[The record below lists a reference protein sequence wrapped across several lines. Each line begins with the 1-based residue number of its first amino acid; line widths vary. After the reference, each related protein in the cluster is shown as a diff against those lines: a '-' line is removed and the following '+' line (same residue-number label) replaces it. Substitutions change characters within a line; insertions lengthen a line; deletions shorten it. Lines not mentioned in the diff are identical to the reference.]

1 LVTGDRGAMLPSSD
15 HARQTFV
22 AHQSVDG
29 ACGDPVSLPAQMR
42 GHLAPAIQA
51 LRTIGGGAQ
60 RIGEIGIG
68 DNSVRR
74 WGGFPVPIRAWGNL
88 KALGK
93 QDPADRLDPI
103 TVRTHLFDEL
113 ENQRRRRSSSPT
125 KKIEAALRISFAS
138 LKSRTSR
145 SNSLNRIILGAA
157 EGPAGPL
164 ANSMAHS
171 WFPPERRGLPSALI
185 GSGAPLAK
193 IFLAPILTLL
203 ILGLGWRYAF
213 LALAALGLVWT
224 VGWVIKGRTGPYA
237 TSSGGSVPDK
247 QSTHAGGPVTARE
260 TFRWAVCN
268 RTFAGLLLA
277 TFPMHG
283 LTTVVISWMPAY
295 LESGLGFSPMQAGFL
310 YGLPSV
316 AALAL
321 MLGAGDGTD
330 RLLRRGISPRVA
342 RGLVPTLAL
351 CLGGALVALLPVAA
365 AEHRW
370 AALVLLMAGY
380 GIGTLGI
387 PVSYAA
393 IGTLA
398 EPSQRSSVLS
408 LFIAMQTFSGVIAP
422 WLTGVLID
430 AGNTQVD
437 GYNTAFVVI
446 GSTIVVAAAVG
457 ALLVDPTRDDVVA
470 RLRRRAGAS

>member
-1 LVTGDRGAMLPSSD
+1 MAGKDAGLPAVKSGNSPSSEIHLTPRGAWGVTALLMTFMVINYGDRAVLALA
-15 HARQTFV
+15 AR
-22 AHQSVDG
+22 
-29 ACGDPVSLPAQMR
+29 PVMSELGLSAQQY
-42 GHLAPAIQA
+42 GLI
-51 LRTIGGGAQ
+51 
-60 RIGEIGIG
+60 
-68 DNSVRR
+68 
-74 WGGFPVPIRAWGNL
+74 
-88 KALGK
+88 
-93 QDPADRLDPI
+93 
-103 TVRTHLFDEL
+103 
-113 ENQRRRRSSSPT
+113 SSSFFFLFSLSAVAMAYLAT
-125 KKIEAALRISFAS
+125 RVALKWLLLILAALWALTQVPVFFAAGVTT
-138 LKSRTSR
+138 LFA
-145 SNSLNRIILGAA
+145 NRIILGAA

-185 GSGAPLAK
+185 SSGASLAK

-224 VGWVIKGRTGPYA
+224 LGWMIKGRTGPYA
-237 TSSGGSVPDK
+237 TSSSDSASGSAPGNR
-247 QSTHAGGPVTARE
+247 STHAGGPATARE

-277 TFPMHG
+277 TFPMYG

-310 YGLPSV
+310 YGLPSI

-321 MLGAGDGTD
+321 MLGAGHGTD

-342 RGLVPTLAL
+342 RGLVPTLAI
-351 CLGGALVALLPVAA
+351 CLGGAMVALLPVAA

-370 AALVLLMAGY
+370 AAVVLLMAGY
-380 GIGTLGI
+380 GFGTLGI

-398 EPSQRSSVLS
+398 EPAQRSSVLS
-408 LFIAMQTFSGVIAP
+408 LFIAIQTFSGVIAP
-422 WLTGVLID
+422 WLTGVFVD
-430 AGNTQVD
+430 AGDTQAD